1 MAKVNNAVKNNTSAV
16 KNTEEKFRLL
26 LAGEEVEWEYSMLP
40 LVISE
45 FGEDEPV
52 IDWLILPECGRV
64 WSDYKSHSTFNS
76 LYEGEHIVLDLED
89 DVFLL
94 IYEEGECP
102 HYRCRA
108 LMEENRPDETVQSMV
123 FSHGLATPYGGHG
136 VSAKEAFGKALAI
149 KPEHEICCSLEEQQI
164 GAFGVAVKGTVEIG
178 SNIDLYSF
186 VEDGE
191 RVFDPDSWRTGSL
204 VRTASD
210 IDPTKWDHCEF
221 IVKEVKLQ
229 YFWIKEWALQDPE
242 YAKLAETLRELNFEL
257 RVVKARREKVA

>member
-1 MAKVNNAVKNNTSAV
+1 MAKVVKNNTSAA
-16 KNTEEKFRLL
+16 NTLNAEEKFRLF

-40 LVISE
+40 LAISE

-52 IDWLILPECGRV
+52 YDGLICPECGTV
-64 WSDYKSHSTFNS
+64 WSDYKSHSTFDS
-76 LYEGEHIVLDLED
+76 LYEGEHIVLDSED
-89 DVFLL
+89 VLL

-102 HYRCRA
+102 HCRCRA
-108 LMEENRPDETVQSMV
+108 IIEKNRPDETVQAMT
-123 FSHGLATPYGGHG
+123 FSHGLATPYGGHD
-136 VSAKEAFGKALAI
+136 VSAKEAFEKALAI

-210 IDPTKWDHCEF
+210 IDPTKWDHMEF

-242 YAKLAETLRELNFEL
+242 YAKLAETLRELGFKF
-257 RVVKARREKVA
+257 RVVKARREAA